1 MSPTL
6 AEEVTPQSDG
16 SVLIEGSANVRELN
30 KAFNWHLPA
39 EEARTINGMLLE
51 VLEEIPTIGTNLR
64 IEDYEVEILDV
75 QDNMIKQVQVRPLQ
89 PLQSS
94 VNQR

>member
-16 SVLIEGSANVRELN
+16 SVVIEGSANVRELN
-30 KAFNWHLPA
+30 KAFNWNLPSDGP
-39 EEARTINGMLLE
+39 RTMNGMLLE
-51 VLEEIPTIGTNLR
+51 VLEEIPVIGTNLR
-64 IEDYEVEILDV
+64 IKNYEVEILDV
-75 QDNMIKQVQVRPLQ
+75 QENMIKQVQVRPLQ
-89 PLQSS
+89 PLQST

>member
-1 MSPTL
+1 LKAARTS
-6 AEEVTPQSDG
+6 
-16 SVLIEGSANVRELN
+16 RELN

-39 EEARTINGMLLE
+39 DGPRTINGMLLE
-51 VLEEIPTIGTNLR
+51 VLEDIPTIGTSLR

-89 PLQSS
+89 PLQTS